1 VQRTTDSSTTAP
13 VSPGIDVGGVDGE
26 PSPTPTVAA
35 KDSSS
40 RSGAGS
46 TLTRLLVLV
55 LGGALVLGLSGAA
68 GLYFTRDH
76 D

>member
-1 VQRTTDSSTTAP
+1 VQRTSDTESAP
-13 VSPGIDVGGVDGE
+13 PATPDLDVGGVQGA

-40 RSGAGS
+40 SSSGG
-46 TLTRLLVLV
+46 TLTRLLVIV
-55 LGGALVLGLSGAA
+55 LGGALLLGLSGAA
-68 GLYFTRDH
+68 GLYLTRDH